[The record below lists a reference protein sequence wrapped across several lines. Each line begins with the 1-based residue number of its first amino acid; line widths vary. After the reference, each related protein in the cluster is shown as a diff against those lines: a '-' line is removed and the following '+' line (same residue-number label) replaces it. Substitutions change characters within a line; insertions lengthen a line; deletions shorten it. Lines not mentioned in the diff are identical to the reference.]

1 MEKREI
7 LTTRYG
13 EMLDLIS
20 CFAIYNGNAEPGTK
34 TNKLSN
40 DEIFNGEV
48 S

>member
-34 TNKLSN
+34 SRNLN
-40 DEIFNGEV
+40 IDEALEV
-48 S
+48 M